1 MIKQTI
7 VSRRQLLQLSGIGMS
22 TMTLA
27 ACVGSAQPRPAENSA
42 SNAPGNAP
50 IATTA
55 ARPIS
60 AELQPMPTATAA
72 VALFNG
78 IPHGITAEGFPY
90 LGNPDAPVTMIDYS
104 DFL

>member
-1 MIKQTI
+1 MKPTI
-7 VSRRQLLQLSGIGMS
+7 MSRRRLLQLSSMGFS

-27 ACVGSAQPRPAENSA
+27 ACVGATQPA
-42 SNAPGNAP
+42 SLNNAPASA
-50 IATTA
+50 ATNVPTA
-55 ARPIS
+55 TSALLPIS

-72 VALFNG
+72 MALFNG

-90 LGNPDAPVTMIDYS
+90 LGNPDAPITMIDYS